1 VQLWLERYILPIC
14 AAIVFGITILNPL
27 RLDWQ
32 QRASLI
38 ITISALAYF
47 VAHTLHRTKLAD
59 AGDSAKTIS
68 LLTQQ
73 VDNLQSQQKRFED
86 GQQRTAQEKQRRQTV
101 RGKLAEFLKE
111 GKNIQD
117 GIEYS
122 NLDSPR
128 RKKEW
133 EHRVEEYL
141 TKNLDEGYAIRFRS
155 PNRPLISYPDG
166 MNMPMRAPFADISAK
181 MGMLNEFI
189 SELRD

>member
-1 VQLWLERYILPIC
+1 MQLWLERYILPIC

-27 RLDWQ
+27 KLDWQ

-38 ITISALAYF
+38 ITVSALAYF
-47 VAHTLHRTKLAD
+47 IAHTLHRPKLAA
-59 AGDSAKTIS
+59 AGDSDQRIS
-68 LLTQQ
+68 LLTRQI
-73 VDNLQSQQKRFED
+73 DSLQSQQKRFEE
-86 GQQRTAQEKQRRQTV
+86 GQKRTAEEKQRRQTV

-117 GIEYS
+117 GLEYS

-128 RKKEW
+128 LKKEW

-166 MNMPMRAPFADISAK
+166 INRDMVAPFADIAAK